1 MIEFFTSNWGELLVS
16 FMAAAKVIVNLT
28 PTTKDNAIFAVL
40 DRIITAIT
48 GDRRKSKK

>member
-1 MIEFFTSNWGELLVS
+1 MIGFLLSNWGELLVTI
-16 FMAAAKVIVNLT
+16 MAGVKVVVNLT

-40 DRIITAIT
+40 DRIITALT